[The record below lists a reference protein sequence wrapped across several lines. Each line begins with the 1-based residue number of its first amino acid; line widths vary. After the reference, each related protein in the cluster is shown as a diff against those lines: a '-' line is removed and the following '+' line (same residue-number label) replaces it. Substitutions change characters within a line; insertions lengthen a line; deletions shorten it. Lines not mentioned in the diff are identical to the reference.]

1 MLELPEVE
9 ILRKDLE
16 KEVVGKRVKEVII
29 RTPSMVR
36 PFHRTRPQLIDLLT
50 ERKIEAARRRGAV
63 IFLDLDENLTW
74 VIDPGNTSS
83 LHRETAT
90 TDPGPDTHM
99 VVTFTI
105 GGAIHITD
113 TTDEVSAST
122 GVVPTEEAGEAAGIP
137 DIALDPLNDN
147 PTWPE
152 FARIL
157 QDAAVPM
164 KQFLT
169 DPNIMVG
176 FKAVYSDE
184 ILWEAGLAHDRMS
197 NTLSTQE
204 VRRFYRAMQEVIAA
218 AMKQRDSHL
227 QQVERETIFDEE
239 GEISEHLKVYGREG
253 QPCFR
258 CRQIIRKTRIKKG
271 VSTFHCPQ
279 CQI

>member
-16 KEVVGKRVKEVII
+16 KEVVGKRVKDVII
-29 RTPSMVR
+29 STASIVR
-36 PFHRTRPQLIDLLT
+36 PFHRTRPQFVELLT
-50 ERKIEAARRRGAV
+50 DRKIEGARRRGAV
-63 IFLDLDENLTW
+63 VFLDLDEGLTW
-74 VIDPGNTSS
+74 IIDPGDTSS

-113 TTDEVSAST
+113 TSEEVSAST
-122 GVVPTEEAGEAAGIP
+122 GVVPTEEALEAAGIGP
-137 DIALDPLNDN
+137 DALDPLDDN

-152 FARIL
+152 FGRRL
-157 QDAAVPM
+157 RAAAMPLKRFV
-164 KQFLT
+164 T
-169 DPNIMVG
+169 DPQQMVG
-176 FKAVYSDE
+176 LGRVYSDE
-184 ILWEAGLAHDRMS
+184 ILWEAGLAYDRMS
-197 NTLSTQE
+197 DTLSTQE
-204 VRRFYRAMQEVIAA
+204 VRRFYRSMQEVIAA

-227 QQVERETIFDEE
+227 EQVERETIFDDE
-239 GEISEHLKVYGREG
+239 GEVAEYLKVYGREG

-258 CRQIIRKTRIKKG
+258 CRRTIKRADLGDG
-271 VSTFHCPQ
+271 VEAYHCEQ